1 VGIASGLIKI
11 NRMKRIFLL
20 LAVGVFAMFMVSCL
34 TVEKK
39 QYTFEFTGKNSG
51 KLTVKYI
58 NIMSNVDSAGYTEIQ
73 DFDELLSSYINGT
86 KIEESYPEATNISK
100 RLFEENGVLC
110 AEVTME
116 FPNLQAARLYQ
127 FDTKSPFMFYAS
139 SVDGET
145 YVESNGTYGGDNMP
159 VVMFPS
165 KLKKLTVTT
174 SVSKPSDESYVSLL
188 GEYNKWKKK

>member
-1 VGIASGLIKI
+1 MKKIAIL
-11 NRMKRIFLL
+11 FL
-20 LAVGVFAMFMVSCL
+20 VGVIAFSISSCL

-39 QYTFEFTGKNSG
+39 QYTFEMTGKNSG
-51 KLTVKYI
+51 KLTIKYI

-73 DFDELLSSYINGT
+73 DFDELISDYINGN
-86 KIEESYPEATNISK
+86 KVEESYPGAQNIKK

-110 AEVTME
+110 GEVTMD
-116 FPNLQAARLYQ
+116 FPDLESARLYQ
-127 FDTKSPFMFYAS
+127 FDKKSPFMFYAS

-159 VVMFPS
+159 VVLWPI

-174 SVSKPSDESYVSLL
+174 SVSTPSDESYVSLL
-188 GEYNKWKKK
+188 GEYIKWKKKN